1 MRIAQVAPLYES
13 VPPRMYGGT
22 ERVVSYVTEE
32 LVAQGHEVTLYAS
45 GDSVTSARLRPGC
58 SRSLRLSE
66 RTVDAL
72 AHHVVMLER
81 VFQEADQ
88 FDVLHFHCDYL
99 HFPLSRRHRSPSVTT
114 LHGRLDLVDLVPV
127 YREYS
132 EMPLI
137 SISNRQ
143 REPLPWANWLTTV
156 YHGMPRDLHTFR
168 SGPGS
173 YLAFLGRISPEK
185 RVDRAIRIARR
196 SGMELK
202 IAAKVDAADREYFKE
217 MVKPLLKQ
225 PGIEFVGEI
234 GGPDKD
240 KFLGEAH
247 AMLFPID
254 WPEPFGLVMIEAMA
268 CGTPVIAWRRGSVSE
283 VVEDGVTGCIV
294 ERIEDAVKA
303 VERVAGMSRRA
314 CRLAFER
321 RYTVERMVRDYLAA
335 YQSVITTGFPAPCE
349 PASKN

>member
-1 MRIAQVAPLYES
+1 
-13 VPPRMYGGT
+13 
-22 ERVVSYVTEE
+22 
-32 LVAQGHEVTLYAS
+32 
-45 GDSVTSARLRPGC
+45 
-58 SRSLRLSE
+58 
-66 RTVDAL
+66 
-72 AHHVVMLER
+72 
-81 VFQEADQ
+81 
-88 FDVLHFHCDYL
+88 
-99 HFPLSRRHRSPSVTT
+99 SVTT